1 MKGDRRKAISGG
13 DFLLWQLKKSVKV
26 KENTSK
32 LLDFCPGK
40 AKTSQKLLISLYFS
54 VLSGKNRLILVQ
66 FKGVAHVKVK
76 KV

>member
-1 MKGDRRKAISGG
+1 MGARKKQPENGCKMKGERRKAISGG

-40 AKTSQKLLISLYFS
+40 AKTSQKLLISLHFS
-54 VLSGKNRLILVQ
+54 VLSGKNRLI
-66 FKGVAHVKVK
+66 
-76 KV
+76 

>member
-1 MKGDRRKAISGG
+1 MKYRLKDQTMQAKLDEISGG

-40 AKTSQKLLISLYFS
+40 AKTSQKLLISLHFS
-54 VLSGKNRLILVQ
+54 VLSGKNRLI
-66 FKGVAHVKVK
+66 
-76 KV
+76 

>member
-1 MKGDRRKAISGG
+1 MKGERCKAISAG
-13 DFLLWQLKKSVKV
+13 DFLLWRLKKSVEI
-26 KENTSK
+26 KEISSK